1 MGWGGLWAA
10 ETLSEVLEPP
20 GAPLRPAAPGCDRRS
35 LLPCPQVSEDF
46 WNLNSTRKRP
56 AKVSPFYLAAWL
68 AQLQAEGNTIFL
80 VLGSLPTPTQPLGT
94 EKHQLENFHE
104 LQDLQQ
110 RAERSGGNPVAAE
123 PDSEDEGPDWLRAMV
138 SEPFEL
144 PKPRI
149 SAEQAAAS
157 LREMGFKSSQI
168 DIALRLASG
177 DGEVASHFLAVMEP
191 LENPQA
197 EHDAATWARCM
208 QAAVLSLDRAHA
220 PMEFLV
226 QGMLRVATLL
236 DCPQVI
242 GGADKGGILVR
253 EGQALSSK
261 ACEARL
267 STGAKV
273 KELQLVSDRL
283 RYELISGTGPT
294 TGWVS
299 TRISGKELLQPAA
312 SAAVDEVV
320 LPDFEQLDDYPSM
333 KKGTV
338 PTGATPWLK
347 KPLKANP
354 DAKGRLVLFSWTG
367 NRGGQG
373 SAHNFQRAPGRWG
386 EMLKEWEQLEVLYP
400 GRATRMKDALYEDCN
415 AYTKDIATALQGF
428 SMS

>member
-1 MGWGGLWAA
+1 MYVYHERQLGGLCGVHCLNNLLQGPHFGPGDLA
-10 ETLSEVLEPP
+10 EIGVQLDQEERALVRQNSDEEQSAPVGCEAYNVDSSADGGNFSIQVLTV
-20 GAPLRPAAPGCDRRS
+20 ALRRFKLELVSSRHPEMKGPMKDPAMATEAFLCQSSDHWFAIRK
-35 LLPCPQVSEDF
+35 VSEDF

-94 EKHQLENFHE
+94 EKHQLENFHK

-236 DCPQVI
+236 DCPQEVQSM
-242 GGADKGGILVR
+242 GVDFVDLDVMSRFLRDILRHQSRAWDPAVANA
-253 EGQALSSK
+253 G
-261 ACEARL
+261 
-267 STGAKV
+267 
-273 KELQLVSDRL
+273 
-283 RYELISGTGPT
+283 
-294 TGWVS
+294 
-299 TRISGKELLQPAA
+299 ELLA
-312 SAAVDEVV
+312 SLLSLGALRQRNEAVDA
-320 LPDFEQLDDYPSM
+320 DD
-333 KKGTV
+333 V
-338 PTGATPWLK
+338 E
-347 KPLKANP
+347 
-354 DAKGRLVLFSWTG
+354 LVL
-367 NRGGQG
+367 R
-373 SAHNFQRAPGRWG
+373 
-386 EMLKEWEQLEVLYP
+386 
-400 GRATRMKDALYEDCN
+400 
-415 AYTKDIATALQGF
+415 I
-428 SMS
+428 

>member
-1 MGWGGLWAA
+1 MATEAFLCQSSDHWFAI
-10 ETLSEVLEPP
+10 
-20 GAPLRPAAPGCDRRS
+20 RK
-35 LLPCPQVSEDF
+35 VSEDF

-236 DCPQVI
+236 DCPQEVQSM
-242 GGADKGGILVR
+242 GVDFVDLDVMSRFLRDILRHQSRAWDPAVANA
-253 EGQALSSK
+253 G
-261 ACEARL
+261 
-267 STGAKV
+267 
-273 KELQLVSDRL
+273 
-283 RYELISGTGPT
+283 
-294 TGWVS
+294 
-299 TRISGKELLQPAA
+299 ELLA
-312 SAAVDEVV
+312 SLLSLGALRQRNEAVDA
-320 LPDFEQLDDYPSM
+320 DD
-333 KKGTV
+333 V
-338 PTGATPWLK
+338 E
-347 KPLKANP
+347 
-354 DAKGRLVLFSWTG
+354 LVL
-367 NRGGQG
+367 R
-373 SAHNFQRAPGRWG
+373 
-386 EMLKEWEQLEVLYP
+386 
-400 GRATRMKDALYEDCN
+400 
-415 AYTKDIATALQGF
+415 I
-428 SMS
+428 

>member
-1 MGWGGLWAA
+1 MYVYHERQLGGLCGVHCLNNLLQGPHFGPGDLA
-10 ETLSEVLEPP
+10 EIGVQLDQEERALVRQNSDEEQSAPVGCEAYNVDSSADGGNFSIQVLTV
-20 GAPLRPAAPGCDRRS
+20 ALRRFKLELVSSRHPEMKGPMKDPAMATEAFLCQSSDHWFAIRK
-35 LLPCPQVSEDF
+35 VSEDF

-236 DCPQVI
+236 DCPQEVQSM
-242 GGADKGGILVR
+242 GVDFVDLDVMSRFLRDILRHQSRAWDPAVANA
-253 EGQALSSK
+253 G
-261 ACEARL
+261 
-267 STGAKV
+267 
-273 KELQLVSDRL
+273 
-283 RYELISGTGPT
+283 
-294 TGWVS
+294 
-299 TRISGKELLQPAA
+299 ELLA
-312 SAAVDEVV
+312 SLLSLGALRQRNEAVDA
-320 LPDFEQLDDYPSM
+320 DD
-333 KKGTV
+333 V
-338 PTGATPWLK
+338 E
-347 KPLKANP
+347 
-354 DAKGRLVLFSWTG
+354 LVL
-367 NRGGQG
+367 R
-373 SAHNFQRAPGRWG
+373 
-386 EMLKEWEQLEVLYP
+386 
-400 GRATRMKDALYEDCN
+400 
-415 AYTKDIATALQGF
+415 I
-428 SMS
+428 

>member
-1 MGWGGLWAA
+1 MYVYHERQLGGLCGVHCLNNLLQGPHFGPGDLA
-10 ETLSEVLEPP
+10 EIGVQLDQEERALVRQNSDEEQSAPVGCEAYNVDSSADGGNFSIQVLTV
-20 GAPLRPAAPGCDRRS
+20 ALRRFKLELVSSRHPEMKGPMKDPAMATEAFLCQSSDHWFAIRK
-35 LLPCPQVSEDF
+35 VSEDF

-80 VLGSLPTPTQPLGT
+80 VLGSLPTPTQPLDAELGT

-236 DCPQVI
+236 DCPQEVQSM
-242 GGADKGGILVR
+242 GVDFVDLDVMSRFLRDILRHQSRAWDPAVANA
-253 EGQALSSK
+253 G
-261 ACEARL
+261 
-267 STGAKV
+267 
-273 KELQLVSDRL
+273 
-283 RYELISGTGPT
+283 
-294 TGWVS
+294 
-299 TRISGKELLQPAA
+299 ELLA
-312 SAAVDEVV
+312 SLLSLGALRQRNEAVDA
-320 LPDFEQLDDYPSM
+320 DD
-333 KKGTV
+333 V
-338 PTGATPWLK
+338 E
-347 KPLKANP
+347 
-354 DAKGRLVLFSWTG
+354 LVL
-367 NRGGQG
+367 R
-373 SAHNFQRAPGRWG
+373 
-386 EMLKEWEQLEVLYP
+386 
-400 GRATRMKDALYEDCN
+400 
-415 AYTKDIATALQGF
+415 I
-428 SMS
+428 

>member
-1 MGWGGLWAA
+1 MHCLNNLLQGPHFGPGDLAEIGVQLDQEERALVRQNSDEEQSAPVGCEAYNVDSSADGGNF
-10 ETLSEVLEPP
+10 SIQVLTV
-20 GAPLRPAAPGCDRRS
+20 ALRRFKLELVSSRHPEMKGPMKDPAMATEAFLCQSSDHWFAIRK
-35 LLPCPQVSEDF
+35 VSEDF

-236 DCPQVI
+236 DCPQEVQSM
-242 GGADKGGILVR
+242 GVDFVDLDVMSRFLRDILRHQSRAWDPAVANA
-253 EGQALSSK
+253 G
-261 ACEARL
+261 
-267 STGAKV
+267 
-273 KELQLVSDRL
+273 
-283 RYELISGTGPT
+283 
-294 TGWVS
+294 
-299 TRISGKELLQPAA
+299 ELLASLLSLGALRQRNEAA
-312 SAAVDEVV
+312 TSRRH
-320 LPDFEQLDDYPSM
+320 FECM
-333 KKGTV
+333 EGC
-338 PTGATPWLK
+338 G
-347 KPLKANP
+347 
-354 DAKGRLVLFSWTG
+354 
-367 NRGGQG
+367 
-373 SAHNFQRAPGRWG
+373 
-386 EMLKEWEQLEVLYP
+386 
-400 GRATRMKDALYEDCN
+400 C
-415 AYTKDIATALQGF
+415 
-428 SMS
+428 

>member
-1 MGWGGLWAA
+1 MYVYHERQLGGLCGVHCLNNLLQGPHFGPGDLA
-10 ETLSEVLEPP
+10 EIGVQLDQEERALVRQNSDEEQSAPVGCEAYNVDSSADGGNFSIQVLTV
-20 GAPLRPAAPGCDRRS
+20 ALRRFKLELVSSRHPEMKGPMKDPAMATEAFLCQSSDHWFAIRK
-35 LLPCPQVSEDF
+35 VSEDF

-56 AKVSPFYLAAWL
+56 AKVSPIYLAAWL

-236 DCPQVI
+236 DCPQEVQSM
-242 GGADKGGILVR
+242 GMDFVDLDVMSRFLRDILRHQSRAWDPAVANA
-253 EGQALSSK
+253 G
-261 ACEARL
+261 
-267 STGAKV
+267 
-273 KELQLVSDRL
+273 
-283 RYELISGTGPT
+283 
-294 TGWVS
+294 
-299 TRISGKELLQPAA
+299 ELLA
-312 SAAVDEVV
+312 SLLSLGALRQRNEAVDA
-320 LPDFEQLDDYPSM
+320 DD
-333 KKGTV
+333 V
-338 PTGATPWLK
+338 E
-347 KPLKANP
+347 
-354 DAKGRLVLFSWTG
+354 LVL
-367 NRGGQG
+367 R
-373 SAHNFQRAPGRWG
+373 
-386 EMLKEWEQLEVLYP
+386 
-400 GRATRMKDALYEDCN
+400 
-415 AYTKDIATALQGF
+415 I
-428 SMS
+428 